1 MSREAVDQLMDRWTG
16 DRAFREA
23 IRTDPEGAIKSTGV
37 ELDESEWQALR
48 EIDWSVPDHELEA
61 RVSRSYS

>member
-23 IRTDPEGAIKSTGV
+23 IRTDPEGTIKSTGV
-37 ELDESEWQALR
+37 ELDESEWLALR
-48 EIDWSVPDHELEA
+48 EIDWSAPDHELEA